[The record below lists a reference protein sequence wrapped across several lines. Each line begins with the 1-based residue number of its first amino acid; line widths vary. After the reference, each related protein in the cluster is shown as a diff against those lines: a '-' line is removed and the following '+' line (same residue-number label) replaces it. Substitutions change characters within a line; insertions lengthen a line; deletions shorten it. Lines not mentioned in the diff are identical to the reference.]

1 MKLAVAAAWLAI
13 ALAPI
18 ATPALAG
25 DAPVAMPGVDDCP
38 DCQAPRRYDSEEV
51 IRSMREVDRSR
62 VINTTTVVPV
72 YRHAPGSRP
81 ATVYVRPAVT
91 VVNFVT
97 RHYHVTEGPVDFAVV
112 PVYRRAKTCH
122 DGRTGSCRRM
132 LRVRG

>member
-1 MKLAVAAAWLAI
+1 MKLAVAAAWLAV

-18 ATPALAG
+18 ATPAVAG
-25 DAPVAMPGVDDCP
+25 DAPAASVEDCA

-51 IRSMREVDRSR
+51 IRSTREVDRSR

-72 YRHAPGSRP
+72 YRHAPAPRP
-81 ATVYVRPAVT
+81 ATVYVRSAVT

-97 RHYHVTEGPVDFAVV
+97 RHYHVTEHAVDFAAV
-112 PVYRRAKTCH
+112 PVYRRARVCH
-122 DGRTGSCRRM
+122 DVRHGSCRRM